1 MEEVSFTT
9 DKRETAEILNFESI
23 KIEQNEINY
32 ILNLEANE
40 DKITFSINDKE
51 QFPSINYNRTM
62 SLKQIKELNSIFTIL
77 NSFNDFYDYLKSLS
91 NSHKLNIIKD
101 NDKITILFYVEV
113 LLKQQKIEIDLYPT
127 KKNLDLS
134 IKEIYQELL
143 NIKNKIK
150 EIDNLKNA
158 NNNLTKENNN
168 FKNENIN
175 LKNKINDIVNEMNL
189 IKNENNKLNN
199 EINNLK
205 INNNQINNEIIALKK
220 ENNEIKLKIEEQ
232 NNEINYLKENVK
244 FIDKGKSVIMK
255 ENEKDMIFKEIENKM
270 NKRIKEMKRLYQATI
285 DGGDPINFHSKCD
298 NIPNTLVLVKSEGN
312 RRFGG
317 FTPIPWKSNGN
328 YLKDNENKTFVFSL
342 DNKKIYYLKSGFS
355 AVCHGKESG
364 PCFGEG
370 LDIGIVGN
378 PIKENKLYT
387 YQSSCF
393 DYKGD
398 KQPLSEYQQYPNFL
412 KALEYE
418 VLQIIFY

>member
-205 INNNQINNEIIALKK
+205 INNNQMNNEIIALKK
-220 ENNEIKLKIEEQ
+220 ENNEIKLKIEGQ
-232 NNEINYLKENVK
+232 NKGINYLKENAK
-244 FIDKGKSVIMK
+244 YIDKDKSVIMK
-255 ENEKDMIFKEIENKM
+255 GNEKDFIFKEIENKM

-298 NIPNTLVLVKSEGN
+298 NIPNTLVFVKSEGN

-317 FTPIPWKSNGN
+317 FTPIPWKSNGGF
-328 YLKDNENKTFVFSL
+328 LQDNENKTFVFSL
-342 DNKKIYYLKSGFS
+342 DNKKIYYLISGRN
-355 AVCHGKESG
+355 AVYHHKERG

-370 LDIGIVGN
+370 YDIGIEGN

-387 YQSSCF
+387 TKCSF

-398 KQPLSEYQQYPNFL
+398 KQSLSEYQRPNKL

>member
-1 MEEVSFTT
+1 MEEVSLIT
-9 DKRETAEILNFESI
+9 DKGETAEIRNFEPI

-32 ILNLEANE
+32 ILNIEADE
-40 DKITFSINDKE
+40 DKIIFSINDKE
-51 QFPSINYNRTM
+51 QFPSINYIRTM
-62 SLKQIKELNSIFTIL
+62 SLKEIKELNNSFNVL

-91 NSHKLNIIKD
+91 NNHTLSFIKD
-101 NDKITILFYVEV
+101 NNKITIIFYVEV
-113 LLKQQKIEIDLYPT
+113 LLKKEKIEIDLYPT
-127 KKNLDLS
+127 KKDINLS
-134 IKEIYQELL
+134 IKEIYQELS

-150 EIDNLKNA
+150 EIDNLKTE
-158 NNNLTKENNN
+158 NNNLKNDNN
-168 FKNENIN
+168 N

-232 NNEINYLKENVK
+232 NKEINNLNEIVN
-244 FIDKGKSVIMK
+244 FIDIGKSVIMK
-255 ENEKDMIFKEIENKM
+255 ENEKALIYKEIENKM
-270 NKRIKEMKRLYQATI
+270 NKRIKEIKKLYQATI

-298 NIPNTLVLVKSEGN
+298 NIPNTLVFVKSEGN

-317 FTPIPWKSNGN
+317 FTPIPWKSNGEC
-328 YLKDNENKTFVFSL
+328 LKDNENKTFVFSL

-355 AVCHGKESG
+355 AVCHRKESG
-364 PCFGEG
+364 PCFGGG
-370 LDIGIVGN
+370 LDIGIEGN

-387 YQSSCF
+387 YQSSF

-398 KQPLSEYQQYPNFL
+398 KQPLSECQQYPNFL